1 MGRQQQPPGAPT
13 RALRQLLCAT
23 ARPAAARQPA
33 AGCAEEAGLEYTLG
47 PAGRLDAPWAA
58 AGPAAAAAAA
68 AAATERRLAEA
79 SATRGG
85 ILGETARVK
94 PRARACP
101 RLLLCSRSQCAPCVA
116 RTHTTHHTKRPHC
129 RPLPVVQLARLPSV
143 RDSVDSVSVDGEID
157 VNGLLQE
164 QAAGMEVRT
173 SGTAEDALPR
183 LALSLRL
190 DPLSARPMLTW
201 LYGEHAGVAVGDLLL
216 SVNGQRP
223 ATVEAA
229 ETLLLK
235 ASCSGMPIDLEV
247 CAAPRGTEAE
257 AQRGPDPSLASLEED
272 STSSDIFS
280 TSLCEHSYNSSSASP
295 DRNSP
300 WLRSRRR
307 SSIGLGEL
315 TAGYL

>member
-1 MGRQQQPPGAPT
+1 M
-13 RALRQLLCAT
+13 
-23 ARPAAARQPA
+23 
-33 AGCAEEAGLEYTLG
+33 
-47 PAGRLDAPWAA
+47 
-58 AGPAAAAAAA
+58 
-68 AAATERRLAEA
+68 
-79 SATRGG
+79 
-85 ILGETARVK
+85 
-94 PRARACP
+94 
-101 RLLLCSRSQCAPCVA
+101 
-116 RTHTTHHTKRPHC
+116 
-129 RPLPVVQLARLPSV
+129 QLARLPSV

-257 AQRGPDPSLASLEED
+257 AQRRPDPSLASLEED

>member
-1 MGRQQQPPGAPT
+1 M
-13 RALRQLLCAT
+13 
-23 ARPAAARQPA
+23 
-33 AGCAEEAGLEYTLG
+33 
-47 PAGRLDAPWAA
+47 
-58 AGPAAAAAAA
+58 
-68 AAATERRLAEA
+68 
-79 SATRGG
+79 
-85 ILGETARVK
+85 
-94 PRARACP
+94 
-101 RLLLCSRSQCAPCVA
+101 
-116 RTHTTHHTKRPHC
+116 
-129 RPLPVVQLARLPSV
+129 
-143 RDSVDSVSVDGEID
+143 
-157 VNGLLQE
+157 NGLLQE
-164 QAAGMEVRT
+164 QAAGTEVRT

-257 AQRGPDPSLASLEED
+257 AQRGRDSPLASLDEH
-272 STSSDIFS
+272 STSS
-280 TSLCEHSYNSSSASP
+280 LGEHSYSSTSASP
-295 DRNSP
+295 DRNNSP